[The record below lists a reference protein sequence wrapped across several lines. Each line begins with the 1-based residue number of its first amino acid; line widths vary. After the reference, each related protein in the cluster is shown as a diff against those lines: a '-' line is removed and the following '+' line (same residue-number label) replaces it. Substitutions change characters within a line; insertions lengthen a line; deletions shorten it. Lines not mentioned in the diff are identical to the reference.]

1 MPIQTA
7 TQGIV
12 NETGGV
18 SQPFMF
24 RNRIQNG
31 EISVNQRGNAN
42 TTNSA
47 SNFHSSFSIDRWQ
60 SYHYNIG
67 GSFNPNLSIK
77 QTADHP
83 IKGSSGYCLEVQ
95 CNTTGTIANNV
106 DFFTMTQSIEAQN
119 IADVFS
125 GMNAQPMRLS
135 FWVKSNKTGTYCIQ
149 LRDNSGSGSYIF
161 IAEYN
166 IIQSGTW
173 EKKIISI
180 PRPTHSGMS
189 TNNTNG
195 LTVHFHYASGI
206 SPTYEGVIANAI
218 NSWYSYGSTGVA
230 TNNQTNLFT
239 SAGNYH
245 RLTDVQ
251 LETGTSDTP
260 FERRPYGTELAL
272 CQRYLPAIVSGT
284 SNADVY
290 IGQNYSSTQGVISI
304 PFPVTTRT
312 APTGITLVGTISNWS
327 VLNAAGGAT
336 NLTALTFNRAGTYS
350 GGLTFTIG
358 SAAQT
363 AGHATWFICSS
374 AGGAILFT
382 GCEL

>member
-12 NETGGV
+12 NETGGI

-47 SNFHSSFSIDRWQ
+47 SNFHSSISIDRWM
-60 SYHYNIG
+60 SYHYNVG

-77 QTADHP
+77 QTSDHP

-95 CNTTGTIANNV
+95 CNTTGTTSNTV
-106 DFFTMTQSIEAQN
+106 DFFSMTQSIESQN

-125 GMNAQPMRLS
+125 GVNAQPMILS

-180 PRPTHSGMS
+180 PRPTHSGMP

-195 LTVHFHYASGI
+195 LTVHFHYASGLG
-206 SPTYEGVIANAI
+206 PTYAGVIANAI
-218 NSWYSYGSTGVA
+218 NAWYNYGSTGVA

-239 SAGNYH
+239 ANGNYH

-251 LETGTSDTP
+251 LEAGTSDTP
-260 FERRPYGTELAL
+260 FERRPYAMELQL
-272 CQRYLPAIVSGT
+272 CQRYYAVSRANATQIGGGGMTGRSIIVANGSGLTSGRDGLTVITLPAPMRTSPTVTTYDYSGT
-284 SNADVY
+284 SGRTSDITGGGSDSNTSVVGTSPSY
-290 IGQNYSSTQGVISI
+290 FSLTSSTV
-304 PFPVTTRT
+304 RT
-312 APTGITLVGTISNWS
+312 FYCWFDW
-327 VLNAAGGAT
+327 
-336 NLTALTFNRAGTYS
+336 TA
-350 GGLTFTIG
+350 
-358 SAAQT
+358 SAE
-363 AGHATWFICSS
+363 I
-374 AGGAILFT
+374 
-382 GCEL
+382 

>member
-7 TQGIV
+7 SQGIV

-47 SNFHSSFSIDRWQ
+47 SNFHSSISIDRWM
-60 SYHYNIG
+60 SYHYNVG

-77 QTADHP
+77 QTSDHP

-95 CNTTGTIANNV
+95 CNTTGTTSNTV
-106 DFFTMTQSIEAQN
+106 DFFSMTQSIESQN

-125 GMNAQPMRLS
+125 GVNAQPMILS

-180 PRPTHSGMS
+180 PRPTHSGMP

-195 LTVHFHYASGI
+195 LTVHFHYASSI
-206 SPTYEGVIANAI
+206 NPTYAGVIANAI
-218 NSWYSYGSTGVA
+218 NAWYSYGSTGVA

-239 SAGNYH
+239 ANGNYH

-251 LETGTSDTP
+251 LEAGTSDTP
-260 FERRPYGTELAL
+260 FERRPYAQELAL
-272 CQRYLPAIVSGT
+272 CQRYFYRITGGGNTRHAIAGNGALSQGFPTTFFKVSMRST
-284 SNADVY
+284 PTFS
-290 IGQNYSSTQGVISI
+290 YSALSHFNLEG
-304 PFPVTTRT
+304 
-312 APTGITLVGTISNWS
+312 L
-327 VLNAAGGAT
+327 AAGG
-336 NLTALTFNRAGTYS
+336 TAVPTGLSFNAGNTET
-350 GGLTFTIG
+350 GTIN
-358 SAAQT
+358 ST
-363 AGHATWFICSS
+363 S
-374 AGGAILFT
+374 AGSGT
-382 GCEL
+382 GQGVQLLGTDTNAWTAWSAEI